1 LLNYSNKSDSNTNLI
16 TTYLLTSKLLSD
28 RLSPKSLPLCPLIN
42 SVLTSNLLISLL
54 PPSNPSSTPEI
65 NFLIPSLHYPGS
77 ITPNPTTQTDILNP
91 PESLNYFPSLINN
104 LTSSNILESITL
116 LWATNLSLTSYL
128 SLISNPNTV
137 NYSEIISSLTD
148 NSIPSSTILTFLK
161 LNLKD
166 KKLISSENLKNLT
179 P

>member
-1 LLNYSNKSDSNTNLI
+1 LLNYSNNSDSNTNLI
-16 TTYLLTSKLLSD
+16 TTCLLISKLLFD
-28 RLSPKSLPLCPLIN
+28 KLSLKNLLLCLLIN
-42 SVLTSNLLISLL
+42 SAPISNLLISLL

-77 ITPNPTTQTDILNP
+77 ITPNPTTQTDILTP
-91 PESLNYFPSLINN
+91 PENLNYFPSLINKS
-104 LTSSNILESITL
+104 TSSNILESITL

-128 SLISNPNTV
+128 SLISNPITI

-148 NSIPSSTILTFLK
+148 NSIPSSTISTYLK

-179 P
+179 H